1 MPETAVVPTN
11 VIAVPDGGSI
21 LIMWDEDPLVAYYD
35 VYASIDGSEFNIVK
49 NAVAGT
55 NTTLNGLPFDTVI
68 KIKVGGQL
76 FTGEYMD
83 VVDAKLGRRFSDTV
97 NVRVTA
103 IDGSTVA
110 KGTTVV
116 LRNVESGGFTDVLIG
131 FPNDV
136 NI

>member
-35 VYASIDGSEFNIVK
+35 VYASIDDSEFSIVR

-55 NTTLNGLPFDTVI
+55 NTTLSGLPFGKVI
-68 KIKVGGQL
+68 RIKVGGQL